1 MRSPRTFTRT
11 NKLRETALRYKRD
24 GYYCDA
30 PNGTKAY
37 WDFWEEERRRCLEGY
52 EVDGLRITGYHY
64 FYLNFTPILLVEEGT
79 GSASND
85 SNSAKKIETFPH
97 FWDGDYNYFWSLK
110 IAQDGIS
117 QEGYEDLNLGVDLNN
132 LHGGNHL
139 IVLKARGKGFSY
151 KAGAMLARNF
161 CLKSKSKNYAMAH
174 EKEYL
179 TKDGVLT
186 KAWDAID
193 FIDANT
199 PWRQPRLKDATMHKR
214 SGYKQKRGGQY
225 IELGTKNEIMGV
237 SLKDNPD
244 KARGKRGEL
253 IFFEEAGKFPGLQE
267 AWEICRP
274 SVEQGRYTTG
284 TMIAYGTGG
293 SEQGDYEDLEEL
305 FYNPESYNILPIN
318 NMWDEGADGNTCS
331 FFFPSYVNC
340 EGFIDKS
347 GNSDIEMAKTYHEN
361 EREKKKK
368 TDDPKALEQ
377 YTSENPFTPQEAT
390 LRVATNIFPTYE
402 LQEQLNRVMA
412 EKRYHSLVSGRLY
425 TNSDGDAKFAQDEDV
440 NPVLK
445 YPAPEGMDK
454 TGGVVIKEAPVRN
467 GEGKIPKNLY
477 SICHDP
483 YAHDGQP
490 ENGSLGA
497 AFVIKRTNNF
507 SKTLNNSIVAS
518 YVGRPKR
525 QDDYNRNLFLL
536 AQYYN
541 CKIGFENNRGDV
553 IGYAKRFNLL
563 HYLEEEFEILDNK
576 QKKKK
581 KPGKTTNRPYGI
593 RMSKPRK
600 NQAQVYLR
608 DWLLTPLSKY
618 EDGQEKLILHTL
630 LDPALL
636 NELIKYNPD
645 GNFDRVSALLIGMYY
660 LKDLETKNVAPK
672 SAMEKHDEF
681 FQRPF
686 YQ

>member
-1 MRSPRTFTRT
+1 MRSPRTFTKT
-11 NKLRETALRYKRD
+11 DKLREAALRYKED
-24 GYYCDA
+24 GLYCDH
-30 PNGTKAY
+30 PIGTQAY
-37 WDFWEEERRRCLEGY
+37 WDFWEEEKRRCLEGY

-64 FYLNFTPILLVEEGT
+64 FYLNYTPILLVEEGQ
-79 GSASND
+79 GD
-85 SNSAKKIETFPH
+85 SNSAKKVETFPH
-97 FWDGDYNYFWSLK
+97 FWDGDYTYFWCLD
-110 IAQDGIS
+110 IAQNGIS
-117 QEGYEDLNLGVDLNN
+117 QKDYEALDLGLDIDNLD
-132 LHGGNHL
+132 GGNHL
-139 IVLKARGKGFSY
+139 VVLKARGKGFSY
-151 KAGAMLARNF
+151 KAGSMLARNF
-161 CLKSKSKNYAMAH
+161 CLKEKSKNFAMAH

-179 TKDGVLT
+179 TKDGLLT

-193 FIDANT
+193 FLDANT
-199 PWRQPRLKDATMHKR
+199 PWRQPRLKDAKMHKR

-305 FYNPESYNILPIN
+305 FYNPESYNILPVN
-318 NMWDEGADGNTCS
+318 NQWDEGADGNTCS

-347 GNSDIEMAKTYHEN
+347 GNSDIELAKQYHEE
-361 EREKKKK
+361 EREKKKQ
-368 TDDPKALEQ
+368 TDEPRALEQ

-412 EKRYHSLVSGRLY
+412 EERYHSLVSGRLY
-425 TNSDGDAKFAQDEDV
+425 TDEEGRAKFQQDEDV
-440 NPVLK
+440 TPVLK

-454 TGGVVIKEAPVRN
+454 TGAVMIKEAPVR
-467 GEGKIPKNLY
+467 GDDGKVPKNLY

-490 ENGSLGA
+490 EKGSLGA

-507 SKTLNNSIVAS
+507 SKTLNGCVVAS
-518 YVGRPKR
+518 YVGRPER

-536 AQYYN
+536 ADYYN
-541 CKIGFENNRGDV
+541 CKVGFENNRGDV
-553 IGYAKRFNLL
+553 IGYAKRFNRL

-581 KPGKTTNRPYGI
+581 PGKTTNRPYGI
-593 RMSKPRK
+593 RMSEPRK
-600 NQAQVYLR
+600 NQGQVYLR
-608 DWLLTPLSKY
+608 DWLLTPLSMY
-618 EDGQEKLILHTL
+618 EDGRERLVLHTI

-660 LKDLETKNVAPK
+660 LKDLETKNVVPRRG
-672 SAMEKHDEF
+672 MDKHEEF
-681 FQRPF
+681 FQRPL